1 MKPVKKKST
10 AKDVPSTPGLK
21 TGLRWPALLGTAG
34 SVVMFALLLLWANY
48 TQINGAVI
56 ASGQAVVRGNP
67 KVVQSLDGGVVA
79 AIRVRDGDLVAQGDL
94 LLSLDRTLLDINRD
108 IYRNRLSEIVV
119 RRDRLEAEH
128 RGLDR
133 IERSDPPRQLGGLD
147 LDGQYAGQME
157 ILQTRR
163 ALLEGKKEQLKE
175 RIEQFKNQTDGVE
188 GQAASKR
195 DQLTY
200 IRQELENAQ
209 KLNSQGLAREADV
222 LALQRAE
229 SSLLGEIVA
238 HQSELARILNSIRD
252 TQLEILQSEGQF
264 KEEVVTELRETTTRY
279 EELLLEIVTIE
290 KQLERIDIVAPA
302 EGIVH
307 ESQVDTVGG
316 VVAPES
322 VIMQIVPVSKGVEFE
337 VQVDPKSIDQIY
349 VGQVAKVQFPAF
361 DMKTAPILYGELVK
375 ISPNTVQDEV
385 TGQVFYRATVVL
397 PAEEL
402 RSLGPVHLV
411 PGMPVEAFMQT
422 GERSVLDY
430 LTKPLA
436 DQLSR
441 AFREG

>member
-1 MKPVKKKST
+1 MKLAEKQSA
-10 AKDVPSTPGLK
+10 AKEIPSNSGLR
-21 TGLRWPALLGTAG
+21 TGLRWPALLGSFG
-34 SVVMFALLLLWANY
+34 SVVMFASLLLWANY

-79 AIRVRDGDLVAQGDL
+79 DIRVRDGDLVAQGDL

-108 IYRNRLSEIVV
+108 IYRNRLSEVVV

-133 IERSDPPRQLGGLD
+133 IVRSDPPEQLGGLN
-147 LDGQYAGQME
+147 LDGQYAGQVE

-163 ALLEGKKEQLKE
+163 ELQAGKKEQLKE

-188 GQAASKR
+188 GQAAAKR

-200 IRQELENAQ
+200 IRQELSNAQ
-209 KLNSQGLAREADV
+209 QLNSQGLAREGDV

-337 VQVDPKSIDQIY
+337 VRVDPTSIDQIY
-349 VGQVAKVQFPAF
+349 IGQVAKVQFPAF
-361 DMKTAPILYGELVK
+361 DLKTAPILYGELVK
-375 ISPNTVQDEV
+375 ISPNTVQDEA